1 MPVAVATWN
10 LNSIRARCDHV
21 LDWLQRERPD
31 VLAVQETK
39 VTDEDFPEQRF
50 TEIGYNCV
58 YHGQPKYNGVAILS
72 REPPRQVRMGIPGYD
87 DPQRRALFAC
97 FEEADLA
104 LLNLYVP
111 NGSEVGSEKYSYKM
125 QWLEQLQRYVSDLCA
140 SHKRLAVAGDFNI
153 APADLDVHDPELWR
167 DKVLCSKPEREHFQ
181 RLLDGNGMVDV
192 FRALNPE
199 TPGYSWWDYR
209 QAGFRR
215 DLGLRIDHILAT
227 PGLKPLSCAVDKAPR
242 ALERPS
248 DHAPVS
254 ASFS

>member
-1 MPVAVATWN
+1 M
-10 LNSIRARCDHV
+10 
-21 LDWLQRERPD
+21 
-31 VLAVQETK
+31 LAVQETK
-39 VTDEDFPEQRF
+39 VVDQDFPEQQF
-50 TEIGYNCV
+50 TEIGYNCS

-72 REPPRQVRMGIPGYD
+72 REQPQRVQMGIPGYD
-87 DPQRRALFAC
+87 DPQCRVLFTY
-97 FEEADLA
+97 FSEADFA

-125 QWLEQLQRYVSDLCA
+125 QWLDQLQQYVSALCA
-140 SHKRLAVAGDFNI
+140 SYRRLVVVGDFNI

-167 DKVLCSKPEREHFQ
+167 DKVLCSEPERESFQ
-181 RLLDGNGMVDV
+181 QLLAGNDMVDV

-199 TPGYSWWDYR
+199 AAGYSWWDYR
-209 QAGFRR
+209 QASFRR

-227 PGLKPLSCAVDKAPR
+227 PALKPLSCAIDRTPR

-248 DHAPVS
+248 DHAPIS